1 MSEPWALVLRR
12 EEVMEE
18 TAKLVVVAEVVVLF
32 CAVKFWRV
40 VEPTTNRSPEELMV
54 EVAMPPILRELP
66 VDRLVKKLVV
76 VAEVPVALVK
86 VISVNPKVVPVRLVN
101 VALVEKRLVV
111 VALVPVALM
120 KVRME
125 KSPVPETEPLKAAL
139 MKVPPSVRLE
149 IFIEL
154 RPVSLS
160 D

>member
-32 CAVKFWRV
+32 CAVKFWIV
-40 VEPTTNRSPEELMV
+40 VEPTTRRSPEELMV

-86 VISVNPKVVPVRLVN
+86 VISVRPKVVPVRLVN